1 MNRSVF
7 RPLRTRRVTCAL
19 PASAN
24 KTAATVTVPRD
35 SVRKTVSVLG
45 AVCLAFA
52 ASSASYGGAGGGGAP
67 ADVAPAL
74 SAEQAKNPQLVRGR
88 YLVEHVGLCAD
99 CHSPRNEKGQ
109 FLADS
114 WLKGGLLP
122 LKPIVPMPFTA
133 VAPPIAGLPTMNEA
147 QARVFLTTGK
157 RADGSQALPPMPP
170 YRFSPEDAD
179 AVIAYLRT
187 VAKNSG
193 EKVASQ

>member
-7 RPLRTRRVTCAL
+7 RPLRTRRVACTL
-19 PASAN
+19 PAAPA
-24 KTAATVTVPRD
+24 KAGADLKAPRD

-52 ASSASYGGAGGGGAP
+52 ATSASYGGAGGGGAP
-67 ADVAPAL
+67 AEVAPSLTA
-74 SAEQAKNPQLVRGR
+74 AQQKDPQLVRGR
-88 YLVEHVGLCAD
+88 YLVEQVGLCAD

-109 FLADS
+109 FLIES
-114 WLKGGLLP
+114 WLKGSLLP
-122 LKPIVPMPFTA
+122 LKPIVPMPFTS

-147 QARVFLTTGK
+147 QAKVFLTTGK
-157 RADGSQALPPMPP
+157 RADGSAPLPPMPP

-187 VAKNSG
+187 VAKNNG